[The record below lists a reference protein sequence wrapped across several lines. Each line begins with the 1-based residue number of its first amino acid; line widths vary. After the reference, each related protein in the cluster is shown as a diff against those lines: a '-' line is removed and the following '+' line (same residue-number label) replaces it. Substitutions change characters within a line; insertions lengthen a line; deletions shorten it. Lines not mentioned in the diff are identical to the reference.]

1 MKQLNKEVFK
11 ETLVIVFSGL
21 VLNYPLNIVVI
32 WLLVDLFSLTNAI
45 LIATLSSIIFTIV
58 SIIRVYFVRLK
69 MEKRK
74 LKSEN
79 PS

>member
-45 LIATLSSIIFTIV
+45 LIATLSSVIFTIV